1 MKDEPNVAKKAYLYK
16 LSKINKELSL
26 QNIPK
31 LELKS
36 KFNRKELHKI
46 YTLFKVLSSIT
57 SQKFGTWRI
66 FYFLLIPLFSLEG
79 EVVDKDTF
87 REGIRSVFVQPKELA
102 YKMF

>member
-1 MKDEPNVAKKAYLYK
+1 MRQNRNIVMKDEPNVAKKAYLYK

-57 SQKFGTWRI
+57 S
-66 FYFLLIPLFSLEG
+66 
-79 EVVDKDTF
+79 
-87 REGIRSVFVQPKELA
+87 
-102 YKMF
+102 